1 MKAHYKFKDLPR
13 DYRVLCEKIFL
24 PRPIHT
30 RADYQTIAAIADAM
44 APHVDNFSNG
54 QDEYF
59 EMLSS
64 LLEDH
69 DRQNV
74 TWPKVPGVEAL
85 RHLLDEN
92 NMSAA
97 DLSRLIGGSR
107 NLGAMI
113 LRGDRNLTVE
123 HLRKL
128 SDRFNVSADL
138 FLTPAKTARH
148 TRRPTTEFKKAA

>member
-1 MKAHYKFKDLPR
+1 MKANFKFKDLPR
-13 DYRVLCEKIFL
+13 DYKALCEKIFL
-24 PRPIHT
+24 PRPIRT
-30 RADYQTIAAIADAM
+30 RADYQTIAAISDVM
-44 APHVDNFSNG
+44 APHTDNFSNG

-64 LLEDH
+64 LLEEY

-74 TWPKVPGVEAL
+74 IWPKVSGSQAL
-85 RHLLDEN
+85 QHLLAEN

-113 LRGDRNLTVE
+113 LRGDRNLTLDHVRT
-123 HLRKL
+123 LAN
-128 SDRFNVSADL
+128 RFNVTADL
-138 FLTPAKTARH
+138 FLTQTKPGRHARLP
-148 TRRPTTEFKKAA
+148 RTEFKKAA